1 MGKIFYIMGK
11 SSSGKDTIYKKLLE
25 DKTLPLKTM
34 VMYTTRPIRKG
45 ETNGVEYFFVSEE
58 QFLKMEANHEIIEAR
73 SYHTMHG
80 LWRYF
85 TVNDEQINLERNS
98 YIIIGTLESYIST
111 RDYFGKDK
119 VLPIYIDLDDGERLQ
134 RALSRERGQSQP
146 KYTEL
151 CRRYLADEEDFSEEK
166 REEADI
172 KISFYN
178 ENLEECK
185 NNVAAFIN
193 IHI

>member
-25 DKTLPLKTM
+25 DKTLQLKTM

-45 ETNGVEYFFVSEE
+45 ETNGEEYFFVSEE
-58 QFLKMEANHEIIEAR
+58 QFLTMEKAHQIIEAR
-73 SYHTMHG
+73 AYHTMHG
-80 LWRYF
+80 VWRYF
-85 TVNDEQINLERNS
+85 TVNDQQINLEENN

-151 CRRYLADEEDFSEEK
+151 CRRYLADEEDFSLEK
-166 REEADI
+166 REKAGIE
-172 KISFYN
+172 KSFYN
-178 ENLEECK
+178 EDLEECK
-185 NNVAAFIN
+185 NNVLAFIN
-193 IHI
+193 ENK